1 MQLPQAFKDS
11 INNQL
16 GPESNAFFD
25 SLAMPS
31 PISIRANSRKWKNPE
46 GTRVPWSEYGYYLAS
61 RPSFTLDPLFHAGC
75 YYVQEASSMLL
86 EQAVKQS
93 IDLAKPIMALDLCA
107 APGGKS
113 THLLSLIS
121 NQSLLV
127 SNEVIRARAAILSEN
142 ITKWGYGNSV
152 VTNNDPAD
160 FEQLAGF
167 FDLIVVDA
175 PCSGEG
181 MFRKDAQ
188 AVSEWSDEHVR
199 HCAQR
204 QQRILAD
211 AWPALKE
218 NGILIYSTCTY
229 NEIEN
234 EQNLHWLAQQNEVEF
249 KRLQLAASWGV
260 QEVENLNVI
269 GYRCYPHRLT
279 GEGFFLSV
287 TQKKQAQPQK
297 SFRLKDVLPLANKK
311 TVESLAPWMMN
322 SHHELLQL
330 GEMVIR
336 IPHPYHQEINIL
348 TQCLNTTLR
357 GSAIAT
363 QKQKKFVP
371 EHAWALSV
379 DLNQANFVSID
390 LSLEEAIA
398 FLKKEPIQVGEG
410 LKGFALAT
418 YQQVP
423 LGWMNLL
430 GNRINNLY
438 PSAWRILKK

>member
-25 SLAMPS
+25 SLAIPS
-31 PISIRANSRKWKNPE
+31 PISIRANPRKWKNLA
-46 GTRVPWSEYGYYLAS
+46 GTHVPWSEYGYYLAT
-61 RPSFTLDPLFHAGC
+61 RPSFTFDPLFHAGC

-93 IDLAKPIMALDLCA
+93 IDLAKPITVLDLCA

-160 FEQLAGF
+160 FEQLAGI

-211 AWPALKE
+211 VWPALKE

-234 EQNLHWLAQQNEVEF
+234 EQNLLWLAQQSEVEF
-249 KRLQLAASWGV
+249 KRLKLDASWGV

-269 GYRCYPHRLT
+269 GYRCYPHRVT

-287 TQKKQAQPQK
+287 IQKKQTQPQK
-297 SFRLKDVLPLANKK
+297 NYRLRDVLPLANKK
-311 TVESLAPWMMN
+311 TVESLAPWMIN
-322 SHHELLQL
+322 SNHELLQL
-330 GEMVIR
+330 GEMIIG
-336 IPHPYHQEINIL
+336 IPHLYHQEINIL

-357 GSAIAT
+357 GTAIAT
-363 QKQKKFVP
+363 EKQNKFVP

-379 DLNQANFVSID
+379 ELNQGNFLSID

>member
-11 INNQL
+11 ITNQL
-16 GPESNAFFD
+16 GPESNSFFD
-25 SLAMPS
+25 ALGDTS
-31 PISIRANSRKWKNPE
+31 PVSIRANPKKWKNPE
-46 GTRVPWSEYGYYLAS
+46 RTNVPWSEYGYYLPA
-61 RPSFTLDPLFHAGC
+61 RPSFTFDPLFHAGC

-93 IDLAKPIMALDLCA
+93 IDLAQPIMALDLCA

-113 THLLSLIS
+113 THLLSLIN

-142 ITKWGYGNSV
+142 ITKWGYGNAV

-167 FDLIVVDA
+167 FDLIIVDA

-211 AWPALKE
+211 VWPALKE
-218 NGILIYSTCTY
+218 NGVLIYCTCTY

-234 EQNLHWLAQQNEVEF
+234 EQNLHWLAQQSEVEL
-249 KRLQLAASWGV
+249 KRLKLDASWGV
-260 QEVENLNVI
+260 QEVENLNLF
-269 GYRCYPHRLT
+269 GYRCYPHRVT

-287 TQKKQAQPQK
+287 IQKKQAQPQK
-297 SFRLKDVLPLANKK
+297 NFRLRDALPLASKK
-311 TVESLAPWMMN
+311 TVESVTPWTLN
-322 SHHELLQL
+322 SHLDLLQL
-330 GEMVIR
+330 GEMIIG
-336 IPHPYHQEINIL
+336 IPNQYHEEINIL
-348 TQCLNTTLR
+348 SQCLNTMLR
-357 GSAIAT
+357 GTAIAT
-363 QKQKKFVP
+363 QKQNKLVP

-379 DLNQANFVSID
+379 DLNQDNFLSID
-390 LSLEEAIA
+390 LSLEQAIA
-398 FLKKEPIQVGEG
+398 FLRKEPIQVCEG
-410 LKGFALAT
+410 MKGFALAT
-418 YQQVP
+418 YEQVP

>member
-25 SLAMPS
+25 SLAIPS

-160 FEQLAGF
+160 FEQL
-167 FDLIVVDA
+167 
-175 PCSGEG
+175 
-181 MFRKDAQ
+181 
-188 AVSEWSDEHVR
+188 
-199 HCAQR
+199 
-204 QQRILAD
+204 
-211 AWPALKE
+211 
-218 NGILIYSTCTY
+218 
-229 NEIEN
+229 
-234 EQNLHWLAQQNEVEF
+234 
-249 KRLQLAASWGV
+249 
-260 QEVENLNVI
+260 
-269 GYRCYPHRLT
+269 
-279 GEGFFLSV
+279 
-287 TQKKQAQPQK
+287 
-297 SFRLKDVLPLANKK
+297 
-311 TVESLAPWMMN
+311 
-322 SHHELLQL
+322 
-330 GEMVIR
+330 
-336 IPHPYHQEINIL
+336 
-348 TQCLNTTLR
+348 
-357 GSAIAT
+357 
-363 QKQKKFVP
+363 
-371 EHAWALSV
+371 
-379 DLNQANFVSID
+379 
-390 LSLEEAIA
+390 
-398 FLKKEPIQVGEG
+398 
-410 LKGFALAT
+410 
-418 YQQVP
+418 
-423 LGWMNLL
+423 
-430 GNRINNLY
+430 
-438 PSAWRILKK
+438 